1 MFSIA
6 TSHLQMKGL
15 TGTIGL
21 DAYVTEDRVI
31 WLDCQPLLSAA
42 IAEREIV
49 ANYSK

>member
-1 MFSIA
+1 
-6 TSHLQMKGL
+6 MKGL

-31 WLDCQPLLSAA
+31 WLDCQPLLSTA